1 MTAIPTL
8 PFGIHARRPLDEL
21 PADYLMWVTC
31 SFALRRAR
39 PELLPVLVDEL
50 ARRLAED
57 RPGVLAALQTVP
69 PRSPSAKARRRR
81 ELKEQAAKERATE
94 RGRRLERIRQ
104 RHAEARPWQP
114 SAAESARQKGL
125 AEAARRTAER
135 LANARPTIWAP
146 PSDE

>member
-1 MTAIPTL
+1 MTAVPAL
-8 PFGIHARRPLDEL
+8 NFGIHAGKPLSEV
-21 PADYLMWVTC
+21 PADYLLWASSAFSM
-31 SFALRRAR
+31 RRLR

-57 RPGVLAALQTVP
+57 RPGVLAALQTLP

-81 ELKEQAAKERATE
+81 EAKEQAAKERAAE

-114 SAAESARQKGL
+114 SAAESARQKGR